1 LVGIVMSFVGID
13 PIRALYWS
21 AVINGVVSVPLM
33 VILMLMSANRAVVGK
48 FVLPTYL
55 RVIGWIA
62 TVIMLL
68 ASVGF
73 LATQFFG
80 GR

>member
-1 LVGIVMSFVGID
+1 
-13 PIRALYWS
+13 
-21 AVINGVVSVPLM
+21 

-73 LATQFFG
+73 LATQFLG
-80 GR
+80 VR